1 MRLSRFFID
10 KNNGSLTQSIGRKVR
25 ARYLVFREPSAL
37 EYFQV
42 KPARA
47 HPYASDRNGEEEEE
61 GGRGVKSFLGGG
73 RARCRLSHAPRP
85 PSCFTGRSTKG
96 IQDSLPIDS
105 RRHVFFPFKYRFRFS
120 GATSSSSEV

>member
-10 KNNGSLTQSIGRKVR
+10 ENNGSLTQSIGRTVR
-25 ARYLVFREPSAL
+25 ARYLVFRELSSTL
-37 EYFQV
+37 GYFQE

-85 PSCFTGRSTKG
+85 PSCFTERSTKG

-120 GATSSSSEV
+120 SSSEV